1 MSAPQL
7 DLLVAAPVLAPAV
20 GAVVVL
26 AVDAVAPRRH
36 RPAPVVGAVA
46 LVVALAA
53 AILLRLRAS
62 DGSEVA
68 TLCLPGDP
76 AMAVPAT
83 PAVAVSDCLLR
94 VGPSG
99 ALLQAIAAG
108 AAVAVLALLARP
120 RGTPAAEPPAA
131 EPPGRQTAPLAD
143 PGVEVA
149 LLLATVTGA
158 AVVAVAHDLGT
169 WLVGLELATLPVV
182 ALAVM
187 RGRTPDSGAVH
198 LITTSI
204 TSFAVAVVGAG
215 LWVTATGSVRLDG
228 AASWAAGQDER
239 TGAILALAIVVLVA
253 AVAFK
258 LSLVPFHA
266 WAPVT
271 YPRAGAEVVML
282 LASVSTI
289 AALGALVA
297 VVQGGASVHASVQPA
312 IALLAV
318 VSMVVGAVVALRAS
332 DPLRLIAWSGVTQGG
347 WVIAPLAAGDTDAAV
362 GYLAVYVVAVVAAL
376 AVVTAL
382 SGGGPRRLDDD
393 RGLLRRR
400 PVHAAVLT
408 LALVTLA
415 GLPPGVAGLLAKILA
430 LRPLA
435 DQGMWWVA
443 LPAVAAAV
451 IGLAVYL
458 RWVALILAPT
468 RAPRTPEP
476 VDRGATVV
484 AVVVGVLL
492 LVSTLVPTIL
502 LGTS

>member
-26 AVDAVAPRRH
+26 AVDAVAPRRR

-46 LVVALAA
+46 LVLALAA

-76 AMAVPAT
+76 AMAVTAT

-108 AAVAVLALLARP
+108 AAIAVLALLARP
-120 RGTPAAEPPAA
+120 RGTPAA

-228 AASWAAGQDER
+228 AASWAAGQDDR

-297 VVQGGASVHASVQPA
+297 VVQGGASVHASVRPA

-382 SGGGPRRLDDD
+382 SGDGPRRLDDD

-408 LALVTLA
+408 LALLTLA